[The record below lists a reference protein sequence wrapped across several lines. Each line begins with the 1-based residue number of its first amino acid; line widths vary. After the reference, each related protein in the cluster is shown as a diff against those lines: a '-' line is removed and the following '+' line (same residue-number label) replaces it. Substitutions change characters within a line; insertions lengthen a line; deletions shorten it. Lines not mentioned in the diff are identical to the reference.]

1 MNEEQAP
8 WDRFGSEEQA
18 PWEQYNE
25 PDVSR
30 NIAGIAGAAA
40 GGAGSMAAAT
50 GKALF
55 GTRKVGEAFRGEQP
69 PATGTSGQKWLQNW
83 ANIKKEN
90 VGGVP
95 EAAQIYERQKP
106 HGKVSSQVYKM
117 YGNAP
122 LNIEGYLEAQRQA
135 QQATPPLER
144 VSNLF
149 RSMMGPI
156 ATGMRYA
163 LPPVV
168 GASSAMDVY
177 DVAQQMEKPPEQR
190 DLGQMIASGLG
201 AIGGPLSLIPKATVP
216 GLLMSAAPF
225 AYKQMQEHQQRMA
238 TDPEYAA
245 RIRQYGMPSMSGLE
259 QRLGP

>member
-30 NIAGIAGAAA
+30 NIAGITGAVVGSAGSLAAA
-40 GGAGSMAAAT
+40 S
-50 GKALF
+50 GKGLLF
-55 GTRKVGEAFRGEQP
+55 GARKMGEAFRGEQP

-83 ANIKKEN
+83 ANIKKEG

-149 RSMMGPI
+149 RSMMGPLT
-156 ATGMRYA
+156 TGMRYA

-168 GASSAMDVY
+168 GATSAMDLY
-177 DVAQQMEKPPEQR
+177 DIGKELEKPSEER
-190 DLGQMIASGLG
+190 SVGRMASSGLG
-201 AIGGPLSLIPKATVP
+201 ALGGLSMLVKPTVP
-216 GLLMSAAPF
+216 GMLMSAAPA
-225 AYKQMQEHQQRMA
+225 AYKQMQEHQSRMA

-245 RIRQYGMPSMSGLE
+245 RMRSYARPDLSGLE